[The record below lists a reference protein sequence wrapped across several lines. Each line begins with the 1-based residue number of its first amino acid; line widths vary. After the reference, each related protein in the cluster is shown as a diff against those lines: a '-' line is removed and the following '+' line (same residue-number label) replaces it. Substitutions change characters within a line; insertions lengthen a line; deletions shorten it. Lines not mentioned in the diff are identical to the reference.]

1 MHKIFARATLRTSAG
16 VLLLRPLYAAR
27 FSNRRAEDATARF
40 VISVF
45 PSPRPS
51 PSPPRH
57 TTKLFP
63 HAQFADDNAPCH
75 GTLACRTSRARCVS
89 SPLSRSLFLTLN
101 SRLPHYLPFH
111 RPPSPPRPSSLVAA
125 VSRPSS
131 FISSVILAWCF
142 LRSPFLPCNHIHPGE
157 YRAPSFRGSRLC

>member
-1 MHKIFARATLRTSAG
+1 MHKIFARATLLGLRPEFF
-16 VLLLRPLYAAR
+16 LRPLYTAR
-27 FSNRRAEDATARF
+27 FSNRRAEDATALCYQR
-40 VISVF
+40 VSL
-45 PSPRPS
+45 PSPPR

-75 GTLACRTSRARCVS
+75 GTLACRTSRAPVC
-89 SPLSRSLFLTLN
+89 LFSLIA
-101 SRLPHYLPFH
+101 LPFLNAELSPSALPPV
-111 RPPSPPRPSSLVAA
+111 PPSPPPSPSSLVAA

-131 FISSVILAWCF
+131 FISSVILAWRF
-142 LRSPFLPCNHIHPGE
+142 PRSPFLPCNHIHPGE